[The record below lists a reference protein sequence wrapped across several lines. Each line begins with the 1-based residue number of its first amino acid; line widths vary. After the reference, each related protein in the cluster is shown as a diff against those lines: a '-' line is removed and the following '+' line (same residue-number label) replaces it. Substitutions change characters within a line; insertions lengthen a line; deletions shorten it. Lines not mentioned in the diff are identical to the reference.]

1 MPSVLVNGQSL
12 HYTDSGGDG
21 SPILLSHPM
30 FLDAVHMAPLAH
42 LLAGEGYR
50 VVTFDQRC
58 HGATEFDGQPF
69 TLIECAKD
77 ALGLASD
84 LGIERAIFAGELLS
98 ATIALHAA
106 LLDPDRV
113 AGLLLVGP
121 TAYATDPG
129 EIASL
134 GVGLAQW
141 KEFGPQAS
149 EFARIAQAATGSSQA
164 AADLM
169 DRWRSADWQ
178 QVQAMADAWLGR
190 PGITENLGRVT
201 CPAVVIHGSSEFYIP
216 LAHGQHVY
224 ENLGGSKL
232 FGTVNRQFQA
242 LSIVQDPQTLD
253 LVRGLM
259 RDRFPAQR
267 PTA

>member
-1 MPSVLVNGQSL
+1 MPSVSVNGQSL

-21 SPILLSHPM
+21 PSIVLSHPM
-30 FLDAVHMAPLAH
+30 FLDAVHMAPLADT
-42 LLAGEGYR
+42 LAEEGYR
-50 VVTFDQRC
+50 VVTFDHRC
-58 HGATEFDGQPF
+58 HGETKFDGQPF
-69 TLIECAKD
+69 PLIQCAKD
-77 ALGLASD
+77 ALGLASA
-84 LGIERAIFAGELLS
+84 LGIERATFAGELLS
-98 ATIALHAA
+98 ATIALHVA
-106 LLDPDRV
+106 LLEPERV

-134 GVGLAQW
+134 NVGLAQW

-169 DRWRSADWQ
+169 DRWRSADWR
-178 QVQAMADAWLGR
+178 QVQVMADAWLDR
-190 PGITENLGRVT
+190 AGITDNLGQIT

-216 LAHGQHVY
+216 LAHGRHVY
-224 ENLGGSKL
+224 ENLGGPKS
-232 FGTVNRQFQA
+232 FGTVDRQFQA
-242 LSIVQDPQTLD
+242 LSIVQDPKTLD
-253 LVRGLM
+253 LVRGFM
-259 RDRFPAQR
+259 RDQFPVWR